1 MEKRSK
7 EYFRGCL
14 LGGAIGDALGWPV
27 EFLKLNEIK
36 KKYGEDGITD
46 LVAGINGKAEITDD
60 TQMTLFTAEGLL
72 RAESRGREKGIC
84 HIPSVVYNAYI
95 RWLHT
100 QGYPK
105 NKDHDPIYDG
115 WLIGEKELYARRG
128 PGNTCLSALL
138 SGKMGTMERPI
149 NNSKGCGGVMRVAPV
164 GLLYGKDEAFVISI

>member
-1 MEKRSK
+1 
-7 EYFRGCL
+7 
-14 LGGAIGDALGWPV
+14 
-27 EFLKLNEIK
+27 
-36 KKYGEDGITD
+36 
-46 LVAGINGKAEITDD
+46 
-60 TQMTLFTAEGLL
+60 MTLFTAEGLL

-105 NKDHDPIYDG
+105 NKDHDLIYDG